1 MSTKIHAACALSSA
15 RQIPLCRPFLSG
27 PKPPRHER
35 QPVCS
40 VAAGDL
46 YGPCRQLQMSRSQK
60 KHKLLDFF
68 FLPFFK
74 PQTRSPKFPQ
84 QIKSKLLKGWFTP
97 ALISLLPPPPPPPPD
112 VLLCLKE
119 IQQRGNALKMSITR
133 ATWRSAGVWGSDE
146 DRVGDRGGRGFSDLL
161 WSGPHFKLCNC
172 LQLNEEF
179 GATSSS
185 PMGDRN
191 AANVFWPLAKYS
203 ASRKRKKMGGG
214 GFQKECVTH
223 CNNIQRAGLQ
233 SSKQAF
239 SLENTPWHTV
249 TATVPSM
256 MCNLYLFRVLMK
268 GCMNNLT

>member
-97 ALISLLPPPPPPPPD
+97 ALISLLPPHPHPPTSWC
-112 VLLCLKE
+112 VTLLKRDSATRQCSEDEHHPGDLTQRWCLGFWWRPSGR
-119 IQQRGNALKMSITR
+119 QRGKR
-133 ATWRSAGVWGSDE
+133 
-146 DRVGDRGGRGFSDLL
+146 LL
-161 WSGPHFKLCNC
+161 WLAVKWSTFQT
-172 LQLNEEF
+172 LQLSSVKRGIWRDVVFTHGWQECRQCIL
-179 GATSSS
+179 ATCK
-185 PMGDRN
+185 
-191 AANVFWPLAKYS
+191 VFSKQ
-203 ASRKRKKMGGG
+203 KEKKNGGG
-214 GFQKECVTH
+214 VVSERVCDS
-223 CNNIQRAGLQ
+223 LQ
-233 SSKQAF
+233 
-239 SLENTPWHTV
+239 
-249 TATVPSM
+249 
-256 MCNLYLFRVLMK
+256 
-268 GCMNNLT
+268 